1 MSMMSYIRSFLVI
14 ILLLPA
20 FLKGSVLSA
29 ANDVFISPSAQFS
42 AFDVVEIQLLG
53 LKASAQD
60 RMAGIEQVWI
70 FAHPDNKR
78 MTGPL
83 ERFAGLFDNPAY
95 APLIGHSSASIKEVD
110 RQDGMARFV
119 VTVLARD
126 GKTYGYYWILR
137 ALRGMGHKQSDGDI
151 WMTSAV
157 SAPRIGSA
165 S

>member
-1 MSMMSYIRSFLVI
+1 MMFYVRAFLFI

-20 FLKGSVLSA
+20 LLKGAVSS
-29 ANDVFISPSAQFS
+29 ANDVFISPSSQFS
-42 AFDVVEIQLLG
+42 AFEVVEIQLLG
-53 LKASAQD
+53 LKASGQD
-60 RMAGIEQVWI
+60 RMVGIEQVWI

-95 APLIGHSSASIKEVD
+95 APLIGHSSASITEID

-126 GKTYGYYWILR
+126 GKTYGYNWILR
-137 ALRGMGHKQSDGDI
+137 ALRTAGQKQSDDEI

>member
-1 MSMMSYIRSFLVI
+1 
-14 ILLLPA
+14 
-20 FLKGSVLSA
+20 
-29 ANDVFISPSAQFS
+29 
-42 AFDVVEIQLLG
+42 
-53 LKASAQD
+53 
-60 RMAGIEQVWI
+60 
-70 FAHPDNKR
+70 
-78 MTGPL
+78 
-83 ERFAGLFDNPAY
+83 
-95 APLIGHSSASIKEVD
+95 
-110 RQDGMARFV
+110 MARFV

>member
-1 MSMMSYIRSFLVI
+1 
-14 ILLLPA
+14 
-20 FLKGSVLSA
+20 
-29 ANDVFISPSAQFS
+29 
-42 AFDVVEIQLLG
+42 
-53 LKASAQD
+53 
-60 RMAGIEQVWI
+60 MAGIEQVWI

-95 APLIGHSSASIKEVD
+95 EPLIGHSSASIKEVD

-137 ALRGMGHKQSDGDI
+137 ALRRMGHKQSDGDI